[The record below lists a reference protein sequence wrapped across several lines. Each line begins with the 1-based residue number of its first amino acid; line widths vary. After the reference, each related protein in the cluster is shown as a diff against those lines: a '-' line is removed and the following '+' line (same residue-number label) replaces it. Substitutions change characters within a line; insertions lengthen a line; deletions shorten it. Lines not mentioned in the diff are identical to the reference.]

1 MKRNKAGLV
10 AKLRGARERKKRE
23 TGKCGG
29 RKNLAERNPETV
41 ALAKKLRRYPAN
53 GRRRSLREIAA
64 ELEAQGHKTPQGTR
78 YAATA
83 VARMIAA

>member
-1 MKRNKAGLV
+1 M
-10 AKLRGARERKKRE
+10 KRE

-29 RKNLAERNPETV
+29 RRNLAERSPETV
-41 ALAKKLRRYPAN
+41 ALAKKLHRYPAN
-53 GRRRSLREIAA
+53 GRKRSLREIAA
-64 ELEAQGHKTPQGTR
+64 ELDAQGHKTPRGIR